1 MVLSQVRQSAVDVVD
16 KSVGGLLVVIVP
28 GVVLVKSI
36 PANISVVGVGIRLE
50 LVEIV
55 SNPRVIE
62 VEENIKEIATL
73 LDKLMILSG
82 VFLLDPEPKSALRH
96 LSRSRFKGLPLLLYR
111 LLIVIRSPFRSL
123 IPDC

>member
-82 VFLLDPEPKSALRH
+82 VFLLNPEPKSALTH
-96 LSRSRFKGLPLLLYR
+96 LSCSRFEGLPLLLYR

>member
-96 LSRSRFKGLPLLLYR
+96 LSCSRFEGLPLLLYR

>member
-82 VFLLDPEPKSALRH
+82 VFLLNPEPKSALRH
-96 LSRSRFKGLPLLLYR
+96 LSCSRFEGLPLLLYR

>member
-96 LSRSRFKGLPLLLYR
+96 LSRSRFKSLPLLLYR

>member
-82 VFLLDPEPKSALRH
+82 VFLLNPEPKSALRH
-96 LSRSRFKGLPLLLYR
+96 LSCCRFEGLPLLLYR